1 MSYTNAT
8 VIIAAA
14 DQPAA
19 QLDFPG
25 SFNAGYYLD
34 APEAN
39 PANPAV
45 ATCYICSGLWTD
57 SDLDEVVNEVLWS
70 KLVKFGDVQAIL
82 DSMQLKQ
89 VVVIAEPA
97 VEPAPEVLPK

>member
-1 MSYTNAT
+1 MYTQAT

-14 DQPAA
+14 DQAAA

-34 APEAN
+34 AAEAD
-39 PANPAV
+39 PAV
-45 ATCYICSGLWTD
+45 VTNYVCSGLWTD
-57 SDLDEVVNEVLWS
+57 SGLDKIVNEVLWS
-70 KLVKFGDVQAIL
+70 KKVKFGDVQAIL

-89 VVVIAEPA
+89 VVPATSPA
-97 VEPAPEVLPK
+97 VNPEPLPE

>member
-1 MSYTNAT
+1 MYTQAT
-8 VIIAAA
+8 VIIQA
-14 DQPAA
+14 DDQSAA

-39 PANPAV
+39 PAV

-57 SDLDEVVNEVLWS
+57 SDLDKVVNEVLWS

-82 DSMQLKQ
+82 DSMQLKR
-89 VVVIAEPA
+89 VVPATSPA
-97 VEPAPEVLPK
+97 VNPEPLPE